1 MLYRGSIFRRD
12 FIQNLIQTKEK
23 DHSSGASQSR
33 EKKVSL
39 VLRNNSVFV
48 FREKNFTFSRPPAEK
63 PKPEP
68 KAKLVE
74 EPKPKSEPKPKAEP
88 KKPQTSPKKK

>member
-1 MLYRGSIFRRD
+1 MGSIVCRD
-12 FIQNLIQTKEK
+12 FTQNFIQTKEK

-39 VLRNNSVFV
+39 VSRNNSVF
-48 FREKNFTFSRPPAEK
+48 FLLKKNFTFSRPPAEK

-68 KAKLVE
+68 KPKPVE
-74 EPKPKSEPKPKAEP
+74 EPKPKSDPKPKAEP